1 VEVTLMMGACG
12 WGMAGMGLWGFFG
25 FLILV
30 AVLVL
35 AVLGGMRLA
44 RRGRLFDNDTQTVSG
59 DAARDK
65 LRQRYAEGEIDEEE
79 FERRLAAL
87 TWR

>member
-1 VEVTLMMGACG
+1 MMGGCG
-12 WGMAGMGLWGFFG
+12 WSMAGAGLGGLFG
-25 FLILV
+25 LLV
-30 AVLVL
+30 VAALLAL
-35 AVLGGMRLA
+35 AVLAGTWLA
-44 RRGRLFDNDTQTVSG
+44 RRGSVKGTEPRAGSG

-79 FERRLAAL
+79 FERRLTAL